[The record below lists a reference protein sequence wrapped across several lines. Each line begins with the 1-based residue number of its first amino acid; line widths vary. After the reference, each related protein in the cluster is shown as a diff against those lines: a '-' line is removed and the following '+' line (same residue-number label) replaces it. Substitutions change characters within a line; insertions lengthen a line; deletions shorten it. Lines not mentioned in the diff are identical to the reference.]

1 MKRKNNIS
9 ILTAGIVC
17 ALMIAGC
24 GLSSLSGLESS
35 GAVTERTAAE
45 TTQDSEGTVGYESE
59 SGITE
64 YDEKIELTDGIGNVT
79 VTECGTYYITG
90 SSDDCTIA
98 VRAGESESV
107 TLILEDV
114 SITNSSSAAIYAESA
129 GEVNIVLE
137 GDSELANE
145 GGFVNDGSEDEDI
158 DAVIYSGSNMT
169 ISGDGSL
176 KIISVEGKGI
186 GSDDSLVISGGDI
199 SIDASDDGINVNES
213 FLMTGGKLS
222 IIAGDDGIHADAD
235 LKVSGGEIGINAAEG
250 LEATCVVIDDGLIV
264 INASDDGINA
274 AQKSEDSDVKVVING
289 GDITIVMGEGDTDGI
304 DSNGDLIINGGR
316 IDITGQSC
324 CDYDGRAE
332 LNGGTLIVNGV
343 ETDTITNQFMGGGWD
358 QNGDGFQ
365 GFAGPGQNGGSAPG
379 GPGHSGGFV
388 EGYGP
393 GEGGLPGEGFGPGES
408 DQAGEGFRPDGD
420 FQPEM

>member
-24 GLSSLSGLESS
+24 GSYASS
-35 GAVTERTAAE
+35 GTGYSGSATEKTAEEATQPGESAAVN
-45 TTQDSEGTVGYESE
+45 E
-59 SGITE
+59 SGNGILE
-64 YDEKIELTDGIGNVT
+64 YDEMIELSDVSGIVT
-79 VTECGTYYITG
+79 LTEGGTYYITG
-90 SSDDCTIA
+90 SSDDCTLA
-98 VRAGESESV
+98 VRAGEGESV
-107 TLILEDV
+107 TLILDDV

-137 GDSELANE
+137 GNSELVNE
-145 GGFVNDGSEDEDI
+145 DGFVNDGSEDEDI
-158 DAVIYSGSNMT
+158 DALIYSETDMT

-176 KIISVEGKGI
+176 EIVSGEGKGI
-186 GSDDSLVISGGDI
+186 GTDDSIVISGGDI
-199 SIDASDDGINVNES
+199 SIEASDDGINAGGD
-213 FLMTGGKLS
+213 FLMTGGKLRVA
-222 IIAGDDGIHADAD
+222 AGDDGIHADVN
-235 LKVSGGEIGINAAEG
+235 LKISGGEINIDAAEG

-274 AQKSEDSDVKVVING
+274 AQKSEDADLKVEING

-324 CDYDGRAE
+324 CDYDGSAE

-343 ETDTITNQFMGGGWD
+343 ETDTITNQFMGGGPD
-358 QNGDGFQ
+358 QSGDGFQ
-365 GFAGPGQNGGSAPG
+365 GFSAPGHSDGIAPG
-379 GPGHSGGFV
+379 GPGLNGGFG

-393 GEGGLPGEGFGPGES
+393 VEGGRPDEGFGQGDGGRPGEGFG
-408 DQAGEGFRPDGD
+408 QDGD